1 VQYNTIRPNIAAG
14 RGTSAKGFEMLRK
27 YLPVALALA
36 AFVAAGTAP
45 ALARTRHHSPAHL
58 YMYAPTGAAPLL
70 APTPDL
76 QVYPNPIQRT
86 GSVANFEDLRPGY

>member
-1 VQYNTIRPNIAAG
+1 
-14 RGTSAKGFEMLRK
+14 MRK

-36 AFVAAGTAP
+36 AAIAGGTAP
-45 ALARTRHHSPAHL
+45 ALARTRHHSPAHTSAQL
-58 YMYAPTGAAPLL
+58 YMYAPSRATPFL

-86 GSVANFEDLRPGY
+86 GSAANVEDLGPGYY